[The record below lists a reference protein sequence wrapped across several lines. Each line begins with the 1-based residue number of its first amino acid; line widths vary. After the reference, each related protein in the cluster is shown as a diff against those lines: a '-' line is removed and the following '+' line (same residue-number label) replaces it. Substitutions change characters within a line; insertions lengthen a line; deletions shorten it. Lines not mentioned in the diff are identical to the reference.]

1 MASKELINLVKEL
14 SQCIIKGRDSIQA
27 NERNEE
33 WTKIA
38 LIVPLLEALGWD
50 RCTDI
55 GYESSPPEIEDRLDF
70 ILKCQPLIGIE
81 AKGLDVPSPRDH
93 NHQYIKK
100 GLEQCKARGASY
112 FIWTNGD
119 CWQFFSL
126 ALLKAPFYEITLTI
140 EGQKVDEADIANK
153 FHIIEKEIFKYNPNV
168 FDEAISANWKKTAM
182 PDAFNKIQQDS
193 NDLVKLIREALPTDL
208 EIRDED
214 ILNFVRGLKPSDL
227 PTGYSP
233 TTPRQP
239 KKIRSF
245 PEEWNELLNSMEPY
259 YIKGREDL
267 RRETYR
273 RLAVYLI
280 SENYKPWPKTT
291 TWSIVGLT
299 KDQKKEGGHI
309 IGYFKKWGFIE
320 VEGDKNKRVEA
331 SVPFLKQ
338 LLEKMQLL

>member
-14 SQCIIKGRDSIQA
+14 SQCIINGRDSLQA

-93 NHQYIKK
+93 NHQYINK
-100 GLEQCKARGASY
+100 GLEQCKARGAPY

-126 ALLKAPFYEITLTI
+126 ALLSAPLYEINLSSP
-140 EGQKVDEADIANK
+140 GKVDEVDIANK
-153 FHIIEKEIFKYNPNV
+153 FRIIEKEVFTANPEV
-168 FDEAISANWKKTAM
+168 FDEAIRENWRMAALPHAWNELSKEH
-182 PDAFNKIQQDS
+182 S
-193 NDLVKLIREALPTDL
+193 NDLVQLFRKALPTEL
-208 EIRDED
+208 EIGDED
-214 ILNFVRGLKPSDL
+214 IFKFVTELKSIGLPKVYPS
-227 PTGYSP
+227 PVTK
-233 TTPRQP
+233 TP

-245 PEEWNELLNSMEPY
+245 PEDWNELLNSMEDD
-259 YIKGREDL
+259 YIKGRNDL
-267 RRETYR
+267 RRVTYR
-273 RLAVYLI
+273 KLADYLI
-280 SENYKPWPKTT
+280 SENYKPWPKTI
-291 TWSIVGLT
+291 TWSIVGLN
-299 KDQKKEGGHI
+299 KDERKQAGHI
-309 IGYFKKWGFIE
+309 IGYFKRWGFIE

-338 LLEKMQLL
+338 LLEKMQLP